1 MISGYWI
8 NKDGDKLNVE
18 KMKDRHIKNCINI
31 LKKEVSNNSTNY
43 KIRMFRNE
51 EMRRKRIKTVL
62 KLKEK

>member
-62 KLKEK
+62 KLQ